1 MQLDVN
7 LYNIVAIKILAEN
20 HMSFE
25 IEIQPH
31 SEVKRVL
38 SDCFKALKAWN
49 IWWYMGKQDVR
60 NQFRRSKMGAG
71 WVLINL
77 TLMAIGIGYVYG
89 NLFHQ
94 ELSKF
99 FPMVIVGIIIWTFIT
114 STIVQGCMAFVMSEG
129 YIKQFSYSKQIYLFR
144 FLIAALINFVIG
156 FIVYFGVMVAFQ
168 LPIEVGALWAIP
180 GMLLLIVISIGH
192 LVVMAY
198 WGARFRDLGPALN
211 GLFQILFYVTPVI
224 FTASMLQS
232 RGLGFVYQYNPLYYL
247 IEIVRYPLLNATLP
261 ATNVYYFAFAY
272 CAFIW
277 ALAFATMF
285 KFDSKVSYWL

>member
-1 MQLDVN
+1 
-7 LYNIVAIKILAEN
+7 
-20 HMSFE
+20 MSVE

-31 SEVKRVL
+31 SEAKRIL
-38 SDCFKALKAWN
+38 SDCFRALKAWN

-77 TLMAIGIGYVYG
+77 TMMAIGIGYVYG

-94 ELSKF
+94 VLSEF
-99 FPMVIVGIIIWTFIT
+99 FPMVILGIILWTFIT
-114 STIVQGCMAFVMSEG
+114 STIVQGCLAFVMSEG

-144 FLIAALINFVIG
+144 FLIASLINLIIG
-156 FIVYFGVMVAFQ
+156 FIVYFGVMAAFQ
-168 LPIEVGALWAIP
+168 LPIHAGALWAIP
-180 GMLLLIVISIGH
+180 GVLLLILISIAH
-192 LVVMAY
+192 LIVMAY
-198 WGARFRDLGPALN
+198 WGARFRDLAPALS

-224 FTASMLQS
+224 FTAKMLEA
-232 RGLGFVYQYNPLYYL
+232 RGLGFIYQYNPLYYL
-247 IEIVRYPLLNATLP
+247 IEIVRYPLLNGAAPTV
-261 ATNVYYFAFAY
+261 NIYYCAFGY

-277 ALAFATMF
+277 LFAFGTML